1 MWGRKR
7 VSLGWESGGILCE
20 RVLDRPSSNHR
31 GPQTV
36 IWKYLLHRKSFCPDY
51 TEIQIWGTQTFRKGQ
66 EQCLS
71 GVCVWGGVSHQ
82 KCQCVDAEDSHHPVP
97 PSNPSEGTGT
107 GVVRGRN
114 TRCCRTLY
122 SKLFKTRNGRLGMG
136 LGLRGRNK
144 AGVQQR
150 HSPGHRGQITS
161 IQRVHSDGD
170 RDVGDCGG
178 GDNADS
184 DTVRG

>member
-71 GVCVWGGVSHQ
+71 GVCVCVWGGCPIRSASVWMLRIHTILSL
-82 KCQCVDAEDSHHPVP
+82 P
-97 PSNPSEGTGT
+97 
-107 GVVRGRN
+107 
-114 TRCCRTLY
+114 RTP
-122 SKLFKTRNGRLGMG
+122 
-136 LGLRGRNK
+136 LR
-144 AGVQQR
+144 ALA
-150 HSPGHRGQITS
+150 
-161 IQRVHSDGD
+161 RVW
-170 RDVGDCGG
+170 
-178 GDNADS
+178 
-184 DTVRG
+184 